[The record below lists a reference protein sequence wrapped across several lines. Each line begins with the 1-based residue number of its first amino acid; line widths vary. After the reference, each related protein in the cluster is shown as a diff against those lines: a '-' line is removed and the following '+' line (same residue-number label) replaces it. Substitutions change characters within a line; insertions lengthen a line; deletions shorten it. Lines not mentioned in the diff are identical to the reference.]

1 MTGILEPIIA
11 GIIVSLVNRF
21 ILNKQNLLPLLQQQ
35 QQQGLTGESTAIN
48 SAASVASS
56 NSSQNN
62 GVVHLSH

>member
-1 MTGILEPIIA
+1 MTGIIEPIIA
-11 GIIVSLVNRF
+11 GIVVSLINRF
-21 ILNKQNLLPLLQQQ
+21 ILNKQNILPLLQQQ
-35 QQQGLTGESTAIN
+35 QQQGLTAESTAIN

>member
-35 QQQGLTGESTAIN
+35 QGLTGESTAIN
-48 SAASVASS
+48 SASASVASS
-56 NSSQNN
+56 SSSSQNN
-62 GVVHLSH
+62 GVVHMSH

>member
-1 MTGILEPIIA
+1 MAGILEPIIA

-48 SAASVASS
+48 SASASVASS
-56 NSSQNN
+56 SSSSQN
-62 GVVHLSH
+62 LSLIHI

>member
-1 MTGILEPIIA
+1 MTGIIEPIIA
-11 GIIVSLVNRF
+11 GIVVSLINRF
-21 ILNKQNLLPLLQQQ
+21 ILNKQNLQPLL

>member
-1 MTGILEPIIA
+1 MTGIIEPIIA
-11 GIIVSLVNRF
+11 GIVVSLINRF
-21 ILNKQNLLPLLQQQ
+21 ILNKQNLQPLLQQQ
-35 QQQGLTGESTAIN
+35 ALTGESTAIN